1 MFFLMMKSTGIRK
14 KEAIIDINWFRVS
27 TEVVK
32 EGRTLKKSE
41 TYKIPYGCLFLWWQ
55 FYDRILK

>member
-1 MFFLMMKSTGIRK
+1 MKSTGIRK